1 MQSPPRALQKRD
13 SYIMTLCLVSA
24 TDPYGVTV
32 SCTPALASC
41 LDSALA
47 KNASANAVESAV
59 TKSLDL
65 KSPEINTYRKCGGS
79 PLLAS
84 IISFASFASA
94 LSPWPPSLPVY
105 RCSSV
110 FICGFTFCLRS
121 SMSPKPKQKQD
132 NRCQHTTADGRR
144 CRMPRRNDDSSL
156 CLDHWQREQQLYAGS
171 VDAETLAAELLGSFK
186 DFKTTTAVN
195 HALGKLFALLA
206 KNLIPV
212 RNAAVLAYIGQLL
225 LHSLSGVKNETMRSR
240 GPDAWL
246 QIIRRALQNESRKPA
261 TSQLARTI
269 PQAAIPP
276 EEETSVPS

>member
-1 MQSPPRALQKRD
+1 
-13 SYIMTLCLVSA
+13 
-24 TDPYGVTV
+24 
-32 SCTPALASC
+32 
-41 LDSALA
+41 
-47 KNASANAVESAV
+47 
-59 TKSLDL
+59 
-65 KSPEINTYRKCGGS
+65 
-79 PLLAS
+79 
-84 IISFASFASA
+84 
-94 LSPWPPSLPVY
+94 
-105 RCSSV
+105 
-110 FICGFTFCLRS
+110 
-121 SMSPKPKQKQD
+121 MSPKPKQKQD

-246 QIIRRALQNESRKPA
+246 QIIRRALQNEPRKPA
-261 TSQLARTI
+261 TSQLAKTI
-269 PQAAIPP
+269 PQAATPP
-276 EEETSVPS
+276 EEETSVPSPQMPA

>member
-1 MQSPPRALQKRD
+1 MWGVPP
-13 SYIMTLCLVSA
+13 SF
-24 TDPYGVTV
+24 
-32 SCTPALASC
+32 
-41 LDSALA
+41 
-47 KNASANAVESAV
+47 
-59 TKSLDL
+59 
-65 KSPEINTYRKCGGS
+65 
-79 PLLAS
+79 AS

-94 LSPWPPSLPVY
+94 PSPSLPVY
-105 RCSSV
+105 RCSSA
-110 FICGFTFCLRS
+110 FICGFTFCPLLFTLFRRS

-246 QIIRRALQNESRKPA
+246 QIIRRALQNEPRKPA

-269 PQAAIPP
+269 PQAATPP

>member
-1 MQSPPRALQKRD
+1 MGVSPIL
-13 SYIMTLCLVSA
+13 
-24 TDPYGVTV
+24 
-32 SCTPALASC
+32 
-41 LDSALA
+41 
-47 KNASANAVESAV
+47 
-59 TKSLDL
+59 
-65 KSPEINTYRKCGGS
+65 
-79 PLLAS
+79 
-84 IISFASFASA
+84 
-94 LSPWPPSLPVY
+94 
-105 RCSSV
+105 
-110 FICGFTFCLRS
+110 
-121 SMSPKPKQKQD
+121 
-132 NRCQHTTADGRR
+132 
-144 CRMPRRNDDSSL
+144 RRNDDSSL
-156 CLDHWQREQQLYAGS
+156 CVDHWQREQQLYAGS

-276 EEETSVPS
+276 EEESSRTNSGGAASGKRGGTQCRCHAAPRTRSQPSSPRWRKRSSTGREQEKAGCGTPRCASFVLRVGVEESFRWAGRVLRARRNRLGRNPRPRSAARARGTPRRRAGLFHWPRPERRYGTPALPA

>member
-1 MQSPPRALQKRD
+1 MGVSPILRFR
-13 SYIMTLCLVSA
+13 
-24 TDPYGVTV
+24 
-32 SCTPALASC
+32 
-41 LDSALA
+41 
-47 KNASANAVESAV
+47 
-59 TKSLDL
+59 SLSL
-65 KSPEINTYRKCGGS
+65 
-79 PLLAS
+79 
-84 IISFASFASA
+84 ASFASC
-94 LSPWPPSLPVY
+94 L
-105 RCSSV
+105 SV
-110 FICGFTFCLRS
+110 FISVDLWFHLLPEVFYVT
-121 SMSPKPKQKQD
+121 KPKQKQD

-206 KNLIPV
+206 KNLIPA